1 MLRRQ
6 AITVGKWYVNKE
18 RKIARGVLEANGK
31 TVQFN
36 THHLDSGN
44 SCGSSSECT
53 RQAFARWADRE
64 ASPAETASLQNRSME
79 AKFRAPESS
88 RWEALEDGAGIDPG
102 AVVL

>member
-1 MLRRQ
+1 MLGRQ
-6 AITVGKWYVNKE
+6 AITVGKWYVNNG
-18 RKIARGVLEANGK
+18 RKIARAVLEADEE

-53 RQAFARWADRE
+53 RQEFARWADRE
-64 ASPAETASLQNRSME
+64 ASPAETASLQNQKME
-79 AKFRAPESS
+79 TLLRAPQYSK
-88 RWEALEDGAGIDPG
+88 WEASEYGAGIDPG

>member
-6 AITVGKWYVNKE
+6 DVTVGKWYVNNK
-18 RKIARGVLEANGK
+18 RNVARAVLRADEK

-44 SCGSSSECT
+44 SCDSSSECT
-53 RQAFARWADRE
+53 RQEFVRWADRE
-64 ASPAETASLQNRSME
+64 ASPSETASLQNQKME
-79 AKFRAPESS
+79 ALLRGTHSPY
-88 RWEALEDGAGIDPG
+88 WEALEYGTVIDPG

>member
-6 AITVGKWYVNKE
+6 TIKVGKWYVNNE
-18 RKIARGVLEANGK
+18 RRIARAVLEADEN
-31 TVQFN
+31 TIQFN

-53 RQAFARWADRE
+53 RHAFTRWADRE
-64 ASPAETASLQNRSME
+64 ASPAETASLQNQIME
-79 AKFRAPESS
+79 AEFREPQSS
-88 RWEALEDGAGIDPG
+88 NWEALEDGAGIDPG

>member
-6 AITVGKWYVNKE
+6 AITVGKWYVNNE
-18 RKIARGVLEANGK
+18 RKIARAVLEADET

-44 SCGSSSECT
+44 SCDSSSECT

-64 ASPAETASLQNRSME
+64 ASPAEKASLQNQKME
-79 AKFRAPESS
+79 AEFRAPQSS
-88 RWEALEDGAGIDPG
+88 NGEALEDEAGIDPG
-102 AVVL
+102 AVML

>member
-1 MLRRQ
+1 VLRKQ
-6 AITVGKWYVNKE
+6 AITVGKWYVNNE
-18 RKIARGVLEANGK
+18 RKIARAVLEADET

-53 RQAFARWADRE
+53 RQAFSRWADRE
-64 ASPAETASLQNRSME
+64 ASPAETASLQNQKME
-79 AKFRAPESS
+79 AEIRAPRLSK
-88 RWEALEDGAGIDPG
+88 WDALEDGAGIDPG